1 MRNSPVTMTK
11 KQKSLQ
17 VTIDDGSAPEKGNDC
32 KKAMKQSSLPQSD
45 QKALV
50 FLLTGFLGSGKTTLL
65 KRILSWET
73 DLSDT
78 VVLVNEFGDV
88 GIDGDLLKNSGSD
101 VIELVSGC
109 ICCSLRSD
117 LKQSLLRILKEFR
130 PRRIFIEASGV
141 SDPTAILS
149 AIHEAPLTE
158 SIKLEKIVTVLDADL
173 WEARENFG
181 QIFYN
186 QLETADLILLNKV
199 DLLEKASIP
208 TFLHEIHDTFPN
220 CQAVPTVRCCVDS
233 EIFWSQ
239 AIQKKMEI
247 KPMHSFHEA
256 WLDDTSRN
264 RGNNNNSLQP
274 HDAFQSSDHFI
285 TFSFE
290 DSRIIDETHF
300 NHFVD
305 ALPFEV
311 FRMKGPVQFSDRTE
325 IINFVGGKGEWS
337 KWEGSTETRL
347 AFIGWNINPAEI
359 LNRLQQ
365 CIAGQ

>member
-1 MRNSPVTMTK
+1 VNQTVLK
-11 KQKSLQ
+11 
-17 VTIDDGSAPEKGNDC
+17 I
-32 KKAMKQSSLPQSD
+32 SD
-45 QKALV
+45 QKTLV
-50 FLLTGFLGSGKTTLL
+50 FLLSGFLGSGKTTLL

-88 GIDGDLLKNSGSD
+88 GIDGDLLKNLGSD

-109 ICCSLRSD
+109 ICCTLRND
-117 LKQSLLRILKEFR
+117 LKQSLLRILNEYR
-130 PRRIFIEASGV
+130 PKRIFIEASGV

-149 AIHEAPLTE
+149 VLFEAPLAE

-186 QLETADLILLNKV
+186 QLKTANLILLNKA
-199 DLLEKASIP
+199 DLLDKASIP
-208 TFLHEIHDTFPN
+208 ACLKEIHEVFPD
-220 CQAVPTVRCCVDS
+220 CQVVPTVRCCVDS
-233 EIFWSQ
+233 EIFLTRT
-239 AIQKKMEI
+239 IQKKPTL
-247 KPMHSFHEA
+247 KPMHLFHA
-256 WLDDTSRN
+256 ASLDGNREHDSDSHQFHDTS
-264 RGNNNNSLQP
+264 L
-274 HDAFQSSDHFI
+274 SSDHFT

-290 DSRIIDETHF
+290 NSRIIDESHF

-305 ALPFEV
+305 ALPVEV
-311 FRMKGPVQFSDRTE
+311 FRMKGPVQFLDRTE

-337 KWEGSTETRL
+337 KWEGRPETRL
-347 AFIGWNINPAEI
+347 AFIGWNITPADI

-365 CIAGQ
+365 CFAGP